1 MAGDPPSAPR
11 GGGPARKPPRR
22 ISADYLQRAA
32 MHYLERYSAPA
43 AQLRRVL
50 QRKVA
55 LSCRHYG
62 EEPERF
68 AAMLD
73 DVVARCVSSG
83 LVDDRRFAEAR
94 AASLRRKGRSSRA
107 IAARLSAKGVG
118 RGLVAEASQSTEDQE
133 LAAARLA
140 ARRKRLGPWS
150 RGDRAA
156 DRQKHLAALA
166 RAGFSMT
173 IARTVIDGAGDGN
186 EPDGRSYSIEP
197 DIGVGDDL
205 APAGDLGGDKLGEVR
220 PVDRWNH

>member
-1 MAGDPPSAPR
+1 MAADPSPTPR
-11 GGGPARKPPRR
+11 AGRPARKPPRR

-55 LSCRHYG
+55 TSCRYHG
-62 EEPERF
+62 DEPGRF
-68 AAMLD
+68 AEMLD
-73 DVVARCVSSG
+73 EVVARCVSSG

-94 AASLRRKGRSSRA
+94 AASLRRKGRSSHA
-107 IAARLSAKGVG
+107 IAARLSAKGVD
-118 RGLVAEASQSTEDQE
+118 RGLVDEASQATAEQE

-166 RAGFSMT
+166 RAGFPMQ
-173 IARTVIDGAGDGN
+173 IARAVIDGAGD
-186 EPDGRSYSIEP
+186 ED
-197 DIGVGDDL
+197 
-205 APAGDLGGDKLGEVR
+205 
-220 PVDRWNH
+220 